1 MIPITSERVAQ
12 EKNLFTLD
20 RWLEHLAQVSIAS
33 IEWDVPD
40 TIDPIYLERELYYHG
55 KVIFF
60 AVEEG
65 LVALSGF
72 GTSMPNLYGIPVERT
87 VRAKNGFTADLDQ
100 TNSVICYNNVTRTP
114 GSVSAL
120 SYATRLAELDRI
132 IQLNARAQKTP
143 VLLKAPK
150 EAQLTVENAYG
161 SYDEN
166 AEVIRINN
174 DYDPEAISVLNLGV
188 PFQGN
193 ELRSLQQSILEEFLR
208 TRGIGSA
215 NAGKAERLNTSEV
228 AAGNSGLLV
237 CQRAILL
244 PRLQACNLVNK
255 RFENVLGGK
264 KISCH
269 FTRDMIDFILD
280 DLQAG
285 IDLKKSP
292 APGGFTYEERAVTEG
307 AGEV

>member
-1 MIPITSERVAQ
+1 MTSITSERIAQ
-12 EKNLFTLD
+12 EKNLSTLD
-20 RWLEHLAQVSIAS
+20 RWIEHLAQVSIAS

-72 GTSMPNLYGIPVERT
+72 GPSRPNLYGIPVERT
-87 VRAKNGFTADLDQ
+87 VRAKNGFAADLDQ

-193 ELRSLQQSILEEFLR
+193 ELRALQQSILEEFLR

-228 AAGNSGLLV
+228 AAGNSGLLI

-244 PRLQACNLVNK
+244 PRLQACDLVNK
-255 RFENVLGGK
+255 RFENILGGK

-269 FTRDMIDFILD
+269 FTRDMIDYILD
-280 DLQAG
+280 DVQAG
-285 IDLKKSP
+285 IDAKKMP

-307 AGEV
+307 AEDL